1 MRSLSAWANL
11 TCVYRLLP
19 YREEGSP
26 PILRP
31 TVDVR
36 LEYGDT
42 GDWTLRALIDT
53 GAPITVFDRGAAD
66 AVGVRI
72 NHAGAETGTIRI
84 LGGHWPVQ
92 FETVQLSLA
101 VDPEYSW
108 AARAAFVKSPDFQM
122 PFQGLLGTEG
132 FLDKFAVTFNKY
144 YDYFVLERPD
154 DFHDRIGA
162 ALANDPVT
170 APDSQW
176 ERPGD

>member
-1 MRSLSAWANL
+1 MYL
-11 TCVYRLLP
+11 LLP
-19 YREEGSP
+19 YREEGNP
-26 PILRP
+26 PVLRP

-66 AVGVRI
+66 AVGVRFGYF
-72 NHAGAETGTIRI
+72 GAETGMIRI
-84 LGGHWPVQ
+84 LGGHWAAQ
-92 FETVQLSLA
+92 FETVQLALTA
-101 VDPEYSW
+101 DPEYSW
-108 AARAAFVKSPDFQM
+108 TARAAFISSPDLQM
-122 PFQGLLGTEG
+122 PFQGLLGSEG

-162 ALANDPVT
+162 PLASDPVNDPD
-170 APDSQW
+170 AQW
-176 ERPGD
+176 HRPGD